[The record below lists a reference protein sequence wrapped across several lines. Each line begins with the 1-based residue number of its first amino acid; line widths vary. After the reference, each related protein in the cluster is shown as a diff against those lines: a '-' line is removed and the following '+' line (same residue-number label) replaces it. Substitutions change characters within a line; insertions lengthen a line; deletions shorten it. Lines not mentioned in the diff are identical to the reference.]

1 MPNPTR
7 PTKLERREAARER
20 ARAAMAAQKKRD
32 ARQKLFVRT
41 GILVGILAFIAV
53 VAVVIVTGIKPAG
66 PGPRNMASDGIVVG
80 KGLVAERTSALDAGE
95 EPMATKTPTT
105 DKVAHIRLYSDFLCP
120 NCGAF
125 EKQNGDYI
133 KGLVKSGGATI
144 EYHPIAILDR
154 ASMGTKYST
163 RAANAA
169 AAVANYSPDSYFAVN
184 EALFANQPAENSEGL
199 TDSRLKSLVAG
210 VKGIKSL
217 PAIKKAIDDREFAG
231 WVADATSRAGDN
243 AMQGSDLKKFIGT
256 PTVIVNGKS
265 WDGTSQTFTEFV
277 TAAISD
283 TTKK

>member
-1 MPNPTR
+1 
-7 PTKLERREAARER
+7 
-20 ARAAMAAQKKRD
+20 
-32 ARQKLFVRT
+32 
-41 GILVGILAFIAV
+41 
-53 VAVVIVTGIKPAG
+53 
-66 PGPRNMASDGIVVG
+66 MASDGIVIG
-80 KGLVAERTSALDAGE
+80 KGLVAERTAALAAGQ
-95 EPMATKTPTT
+95 EPTPTTTPST

-125 EKQNGDYI
+125 EQQNGGYI

-154 ASMGTKYST
+154 ASMGTDYST

-169 AAVANYSPDSYFAVN
+169 AAVANYSPDSYFAFN
-184 EALFANQPAENSEGL
+184 EALFAAQPAENSAGL
-199 TDSRLKSLVAG
+199 SDARLKALAG
-210 VKGIKSL
+210 DVKGIDHLSS
-217 PAIKKAIDDREFAG
+217 IEKAIDDREFAG

-265 WDGTSQTFTEFV
+265 WDGTKLTFTEFV

-283 TTKK
+283 STKN